1 MKMRANLLGLF
12 FILLSAMAMAQGEES
27 AVDTLIRAEGKIIN
41 ADTGEPINAR
51 IIYESLPYG
60 NRIGIINNSAY
71 SFPMFDKEHYSI
83 TVEAPGF
90 APAKYMLDP
99 AAANGDNKVIR
110 NIELSSGEKPKP
122 TAGKVMR
129 LNNLIFEVGKSRI
142 DPESYSELD
151 ILVNLMK
158 ENPNMIIQ
166 LEGHTDYLG
175 DARANMRL
183 SQQRVESVRDYV
195 ADKGISKTRIR
206 TKAYGGTQPLSRDNT
221 PEAHRLNRRVEVRIL
236 ENN

>member
-1 MKMRANLLGLF
+1 MKMHARLMGLF
-12 FILLSAMAMAQGEES
+12 FFAWS
-27 AVDTLIRAEGKIIN
+27 AVIGQGYDGAQDTLVRAEGKIIN
-41 ADTGEPINAR
+41 AETGEPINAR
-51 IIYESLPYG
+51 IVYESLPYG
-60 NRIGIINNSAY
+60 NRIGVINNSFY
-71 SFPMFDKEHYSI
+71 SFPLYDREHYSI

-90 APAKYMLDP
+90 SPAKYMLDP
-99 AAANGDNKVIR
+99 SAANGDNKVIR
-110 NIELSSGEKPKP
+110 NIELTSGSKPKP

-129 LNNLIFEVGKSRI
+129 LNNLIFEVAKSRI

-151 ILVNLMK
+151 ILVNLMH

-183 SQQRVESVRDYV
+183 SQQRVEAVKNYLS
-195 ADKGISKTRIR
+195 DKGISKTRIR
-206 TKAYGGTQPLSRDNT
+206 TKAYGGNQPLSRDNT
-221 PEAHRLNRRVEVRIL
+221 PEAHRLNRRVEVRVL